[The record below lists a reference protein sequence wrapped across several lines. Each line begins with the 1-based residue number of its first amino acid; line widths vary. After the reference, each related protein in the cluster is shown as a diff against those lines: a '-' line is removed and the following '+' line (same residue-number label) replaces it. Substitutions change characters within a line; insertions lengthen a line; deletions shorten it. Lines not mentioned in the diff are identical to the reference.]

1 MTTTS
6 TVVELPVAPKPVGN
20 YVACTRVG
28 NTIVTSGFLPLKDGQ
43 ILAKGVVGVDVTVE
57 TAAECAR
64 WCALNALAVLQ
75 DELGSLDA
83 IGRMISVTGYV
94 NTGSQPFDQHPT
106 VLNGAS
112 NALVE
117 ILGERGKHVRT
128 AVGVASLPL
137 NACVE
142 VSFVAEIA

>member
-1 MTTTS
+1 MSQTS
-6 TVVELPVAPKPVGN
+6 ITVELPVAPKPVGN

-28 NTIVTSGFLPLKDGQ
+28 NTIVTSGFLPIKDGH
-43 ILAKGVVGVDVTVE
+43 ILAKGLVGVEVTLE

-64 WCALNALAVLQ
+64 WCALNALAVLKE
-75 DELGSLDA
+75 ELGSLDA

-94 NTGSQPFDQHPT
+94 NTGNAPFDQHPT

-117 ILGERGKHVRT
+117 ILGDRGKHVRT